1 MVLYDDVMLESWMN
15 WKRGSCKF
23 LLPEPGPFTFLEGDH
38 YKDNGDFGKT
48 HFFHWFLWHV
58 TSCAC
63 LVSVFFQDGLAHISA
78 IAAGRVE
85 KVSDFLDVG
94 DKVWAKVRLF
104 CVSPL
109 PLFTCNS
116 KCLMER
122 CIGKAWLV
130 VVFCSDRT
138 KLQGGKYQ
146 GRGRE
151 VWSGFACL
159 DAIVI
164 CWCETACLSHV
175 VPSGYADSI
184 IIMSALFFSW
194 FWYI

>member
-1 MVLYDDVMLESWMN
+1 MN
-15 WKRGSCKF
+15 WKRSECKF

-122 CIGKAWLV
+122 CIGKAFRIVPNSKV
-130 VVFCSDRT
+130 VNI
-138 KLQGGKYQ
+138 KEEEGKY
-146 GRGRE
+146 G
-151 VWSGFACL
+151 L
-159 DAIVI
+159 DLRALGAIVI
-164 CWCETACLSHV
+164 CWCETACLSRV
-175 VPSGYADSI
+175 VPSGYASSI
-184 IIMSALFFSW
+184 IIMSALIF
-194 FWYI
+194 